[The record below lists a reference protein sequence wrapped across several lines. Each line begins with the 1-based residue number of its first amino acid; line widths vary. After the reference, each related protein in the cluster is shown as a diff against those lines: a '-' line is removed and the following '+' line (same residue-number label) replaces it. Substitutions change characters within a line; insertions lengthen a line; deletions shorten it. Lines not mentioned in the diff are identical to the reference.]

1 MAVVTD
7 RGHGREGPVMDDVM
21 TDRGLAGLTT
31 DVVVHLMDQD
41 PHEKALDY
49 SVSDPEKHRVDEV
62 QYFVVDHKQQ
72 HMHCMDWNSVTVILI
87 F

>member
-1 MAVVTD
+1 MDGVV
-7 RGHGREGPVMDDVM
+7 

-31 DVVVHLMDQD
+31 DVIVHLMDQD

-49 SVSDPEKHRVDEV
+49 SVSDPDKHRVDEV
-62 QYFVVDHKQQ
+62 QYSVADHKQH
-72 HMHCMDWNSVTVILI
+72 HMHGMDWNSVTINLI